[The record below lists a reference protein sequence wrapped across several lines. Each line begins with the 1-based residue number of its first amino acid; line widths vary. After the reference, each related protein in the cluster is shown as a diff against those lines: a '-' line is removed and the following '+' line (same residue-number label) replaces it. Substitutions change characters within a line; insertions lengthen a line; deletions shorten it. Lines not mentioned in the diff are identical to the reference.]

1 VTTVHRQQGNT
12 SISIAN
18 IDNLHNFAHIDIQ
31 QHVEEEGELLPE
43 EGGDDPELDQ
53 VINLEIQID
62 QQDLNINN
70 QAQNN
75 IPQA

>member
-31 QHVEEEGELLPE
+31 QHVVEEGELLPE
-43 EGGDDPELDQ
+43 EGDDDH
-53 VINLEIQID
+53 
-62 QQDLNINN
+62 
-70 QAQNN
+70 
-75 IPQA
+75 